1 MTPIPVVQIPL
12 PEMAELV
19 VEEQD
24 EVEIIEI
31 NTQPVVEAATISPT
45 VELTT
50 NVMELEDRTAEIDAL
65 CRDFLLVGSVSD
77 IDDVNEHV
85 RPAQ

>member
-1 MTPIPVVQIPL
+1 
-12 PEMAELV
+12 MAEAE

-31 NTQPVVEAATISPT
+31 NTQPVVETATIAPT

-50 NVMELEDRTAEIDAL
+50 NVMELEDRIAEIDAL
-65 CRDFLLVGSVSD
+65 QRLLLVGSVSD
-77 IDDVNEHV
+77 IDDVNASF
-85 RPAQ
+85 PACPNMDSICPTIVPEIL